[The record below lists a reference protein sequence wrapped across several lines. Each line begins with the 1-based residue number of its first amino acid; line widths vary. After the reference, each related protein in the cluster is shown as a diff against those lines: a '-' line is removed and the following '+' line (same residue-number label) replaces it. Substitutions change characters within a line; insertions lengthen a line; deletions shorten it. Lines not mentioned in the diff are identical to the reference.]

1 MSADPPPPSR
11 DTRSAIVVGFG
22 PVGRLVA
29 EGLADAGFEVTI
41 LEANLKTVEEQKLL
55 GRKMILGNAC
65 VADDLIAAGLETADT
80 LVLTMPNE
88 DDALVACQ
96 TAHAIRPEVFISAR
110 TNFVSKGMLAMQ
122 NGADHVVVEELVT
135 AEAMRDAVV
144 RHHAE

>member
-1 MSADPPPPSR
+1 MSNTATDIVP
-11 DTRSAIVVGFG
+11 RSAIVAGFG

-41 LEANLKTVEEQKLL
+41 LEANLQTVEQQKML
-55 GRKMILGNAC
+55 GRKIIFGNAC
-65 VADDLIAAGLETADT
+65 VADDLIAAGVETADT

-88 DDALVACQ
+88 DDALVASR

-135 AEAMRDAVV
+135 AEAMREAIVAYHKPD
-144 RHHAE
+144 